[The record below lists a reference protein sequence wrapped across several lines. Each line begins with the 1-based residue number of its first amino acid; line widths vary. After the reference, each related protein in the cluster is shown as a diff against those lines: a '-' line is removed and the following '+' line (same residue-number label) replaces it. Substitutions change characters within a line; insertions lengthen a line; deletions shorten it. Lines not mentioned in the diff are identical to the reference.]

1 MKKIIIPFDGGNFSK
16 GAFSFACNI
25 NDRNPILLTGIFLQA
40 VNYTPLFFFPS
51 AFAAPLYVPVNEGVD
66 EGVSKNNIEE
76 FKRLCDKNNIKY
88 KVHEDLDESAL
99 PQLMKETR
107 FADIM
112 IIGSEVFYSNITN
125 GPLEYLLHALH
136 ATECPVIIV
145 PEKFNFPSH
154 IILAYDGSE
163 SSVYAIKQF
172 SNLFPE
178 LCSLKTML
186 VYAGDEKHDIPDD
199 QLIEEFAVC
208 HFEDLTIN
216 KIPEKDKNHFNEWL
230 AEQSNPLLVS
240 GSFSRS
246 DISQLFNRSFI
257 IKTIK
262 DHKTPV
268 FIAHR

>member
-1 MKKIIIPFDGGNFSK
+1 MKKVIIPFDGGNFSK

-25 NDRNPILLTGIFLQA
+25 NKRDPILLTGIFLPV

-51 AFAAPLYVPVNEGVD
+51 AFAPPLYLAAKEGVD
-66 EGVSKNNIEE
+66 KDISVNNIKE
-76 FKRLCDKNNIKY
+76 FKRLCDENNIKY
-88 KVHEDLDESAL
+88 KVHEDMYESAL
-99 PQLMKETR
+99 PQLTKETR
-107 FADIM
+107 FADLM
-112 IIGSEVFYSNITN
+112 IIGSEIFYTNISG

-136 ATECPVIIV
+136 NTECPVMIV
-145 PEKFNFPSH
+145 PEKLNFPSN

-172 SNLFPE
+172 VNLFPG

-186 VYAGDEKHDIPDD
+186 VYAGDENHNIPDEH
-199 QLIEEFAVC
+199 LIEELAAS

-230 AEQSNPLLVS
+230 AEQANPLLVS

-262 DHKTPV
+262 EHRTPV

>member
-1 MKKIIIPFDGGNFSK
+1 MKKIIIPFDGGNFSN

-51 AFAAPLYVPVNEGVD
+51 AFAAPFYVPVNEGVD